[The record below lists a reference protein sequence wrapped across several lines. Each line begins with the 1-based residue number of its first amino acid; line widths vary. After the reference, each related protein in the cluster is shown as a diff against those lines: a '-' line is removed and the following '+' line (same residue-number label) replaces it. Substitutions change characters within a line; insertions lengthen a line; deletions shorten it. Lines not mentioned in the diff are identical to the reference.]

1 MYIHVIS
8 GWRYRPGMRAK
19 TRSQVE
25 RMRVNAGG
33 SYPLM
38 PDAPGLLA
46 RLWGTDPD
54 EPDTGIAIWVWES
67 KEAAEAFQF
76 PWEGENPVSAPLDN
90 RIDFSEVQV
99 RALDGMY
106 LALSNGFLQNANGIE
121 GEYEVA
127 NPSWTRD
134 QSSSTKRS

>member
-46 RLWGTDPD
+46 RLWGTDP
-54 EPDTGIAIWVWES
+54 EAPDTGVAIWVWES
-67 KEAAEAFQF
+67 REAAEAFQF
-76 PWEGENPVSAPLDN
+76 PWDGEEPVSGPLDN
-90 RIDFSEVQV
+90 RIDFADVQV

-106 LALSNGFLQNANGIE
+106 LALSDGFLQSANGL
-121 GEYEVA
+121 VA
-127 NPSWTRD
+127 AKEFAAQAPDEESTRT
-134 QSSSTKRS
+134 SG